1 MPFQLLDL
9 ILVGIMLVSGLLALM
24 RGFTREVLSLI
35 AWGVAAIA
43 ALGAVLSPELNALV
57 SQYLQPDIVA
67 KIALG
72 GGVFLVVLIVMSLIS
87 VRIADWVLDSAAGA
101 VDRTMGFV
109 YGLGR
114 GLLLVVVA
122 YLFYIWL
129 VPKEKHE
136 DWIRN
141 AQLLPVI
148 ENVGGVVISFLPADI
163 AEVLKGKT
171 YISGQPANPP
181 AATQPGSQPDQ
192 EEENYQPGQQRNLN
206 QLIESTQGGQGG
218 QSTQGSQS
226 APPAGGETEEPPDSV
241 PDAPAETDAQQPVFG
256 GQSTT
261 GQ

>member
-24 RGFTREVLSLI
+24 RGFTREVLSLM
-35 AWGVAAIA
+35 AWGVAAVA

-57 SQYLQPDIVA
+57 SQYLQPEIVA

-101 VDRTMGFV
+101 VDRTMGFM

-136 DWIRN
+136 EWVRN
-141 AQLLPVI
+141 ARLLPVI

-163 AEVLKGKT
+163 AEVLRGKT
-171 YISGQPANPP
+171 YISSDPSGQPA
-181 AATQPGSQPDQ
+181 AQPGATPPSE

-206 QLIESTQGGQGG
+206 QLIESTQGGKSSQGG
-218 QSTQGSQS
+218 
-226 APPAGGETEEPPDSV
+226 AAAEEPPDSV
-241 PDAPAETDAQQPVFG
+241 PDAPAESEQQPVFG